1 MLLLL
6 QPMKNPFST
15 GDVKTYVKTVT
26 EKDIAQFDSGTV
38 HEVYGTF
45 ALGRDAEWSSRLFV
59 LEMKE
64 EDEEGIGTF
73 LNITHHSPALIGEEV
88 HFRAEITRLEKN
100 SIDCRVTATVKQ
112 RLIAE
117 CSTGQKIIK
126 KEKLNLLFESLK

>member
-1 MLLLL
+1 
-6 QPMKNPFST
+6 MKNPFSI

-26 EKDIAQFDSGTV
+26 EKDIAQFDSGAV

-59 LEMKE
+59 LEMKD

-73 LNITHHSPALIGEEV
+73 LNITHHSPALIGQEV
-88 HFRAEITRLEKN
+88 QFRAEITRLEKN
-100 SIDCRVTATVKQ
+100 IIDCRVSATVNQ

-117 CSTGQKIIK
+117 CATGQKIIK